1 MCRGMRDDKGG
12 ALLAILLKNWGVIPF
27 TKSKTGG

>member
-1 MCRGMRDDKGG
+1 MRDDKGG
-12 ALLAILLKNWGVIPF
+12 ALLVILLKNRGVIPF